1 MLNLLNESFSRLFK
15 TKSFKVCLFINI
27 IMPAFMIGLMKYLSV
42 RLNDEPNMSADDNLF
57 FMTGMLP
64 IFISIGCG
72 LFIAKDF
79 QQNTV
84 RNKVICG
91 YSRTAIYMTNW
102 ITSAFIT
109 LLYHFASTIVAVVL
123 SAALFETGEL
133 FTKVNIYYSLICIP
147 VLLSFTS
154 ITVAMTMSIR
164 NTAGAIFS
172 FLIHELSAMFAILT
186 FFIKSE
192 AFAKFLNYFMPMS
205 QLSIIQMRNYNDGM
219 FAIDTNYSEIMG
231 YLIPKG
237 FDAVAIPLYSVIL
250 IVAVTALGIWNF
262 NKKDIK

>member
-1 MLNLLNESFSRLFK
+1 
-15 TKSFKVCLFINI
+15 
-27 IMPAFMIGLMKYLSV
+27 MKK
-42 RLNDEPNMSADDNLF
+42 
-57 FMTGMLP
+57 
-64 IFISIGCG
+64 I
-72 LFIAKDF
+72 
-79 QQNTV
+79 
-84 RNKVICG
+84 
-91 YSRTAIYMTNW
+91 
-102 ITSAFIT
+102 IT
-109 LLYHFASTIVAVVL
+109 LIAVAL
-123 SAALFETGEL
+123 
-133 FTKVNIYYSLICIP
+133 
-147 VLLSFTS
+147 
-154 ITVAMTMSIR
+154 AMTMSIR